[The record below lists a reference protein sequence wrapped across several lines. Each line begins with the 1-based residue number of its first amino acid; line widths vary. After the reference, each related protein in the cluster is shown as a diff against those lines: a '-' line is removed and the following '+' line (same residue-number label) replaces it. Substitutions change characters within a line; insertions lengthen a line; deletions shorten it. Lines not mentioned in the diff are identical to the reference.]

1 MGTKNN
7 NNTVISLIIK
17 LSFVMDLIIIV
28 LIDKCVNGR
37 LIVAISNNDMFS
49 FVIIR
54 IVKYVYLR
62 IKLKVYFVN

>member
-28 LIDKCVNGR
+28 LIDKCVTGR